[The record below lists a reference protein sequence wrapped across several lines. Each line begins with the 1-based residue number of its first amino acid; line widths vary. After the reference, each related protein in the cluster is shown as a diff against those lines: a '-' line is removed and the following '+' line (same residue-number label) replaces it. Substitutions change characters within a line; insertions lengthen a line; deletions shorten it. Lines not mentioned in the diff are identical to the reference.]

1 MSGHRTVGRQPDN
14 FSIALSQ
21 FQLLSAGTRSASA
34 ASMTTTS
41 KVPLAERPLPAVH
54 EAIMELQSFVDR
66 FLESVPVKTCDV
78 TRISRAIERACLAIE
93 LGSNSERWEHHLN
106 RAKDAIVL
114 SLGLF
119 RQLCR
124 RRLIDGSSF
133 ALIERRISRVF
144 AGLEQLGE
152 SSKADWAS
160 VPMPPE
166 EADRPDEQP
175 GASPAVAVLTRV
187 IARASAAFRAL
198 RQARAPR
205 RAAKKTKPP
214 AVA

>member
-1 MSGHRTVGRQPDN
+1 
-14 FSIALSQ
+14 
-21 FQLLSAGTRSASA
+21 
-34 ASMTTTS
+34 MTTTS
-41 KVPLAERPLPAVH
+41 QVPLADRPLPAVH

-66 FLESVPVKTCDV
+66 FLESVPMKTCDI

-93 LGSNSERWEHHLN
+93 LGANSKRRKPHLN

-124 RRLIDGSSF
+124 RQLIDGSSF

-152 SSKADWAS
+152 SGEANWTSA
-160 VPMPPE
+160 PMPPE
-166 EADRPDEQP
+166 EVDRPDQQP
-175 GASPAVAVLTRV
+175 QSSPAVAVLTRV

-205 RAAKKTKPP
+205 RAAKRTKPLTS
-214 AVA
+214 A